1 MGHISIQI
9 VVFCKNVNETNQIE
23 PEEKK
28 INEPRREEDWE
39 GIVREVEGNQEHQVS
54 ESQGK

>member
-39 GIVREVEGNQEHQVS
+39 GIVREVEGKQNHPRAF
-54 ESQGK
+54 